1 MTTIIP
7 DFPIIPQHIAIIMD
21 GNGRWAKSQGME
33 RIYGHQKGVET
44 VRKIVETSV
53 KTGIRFL
60 SLFAFSVEN
69 WNRPQ
74 TEIDALMELL
84 ILAIERELPDLQNN
98 NIILKTIGDIDR
110 LPEHCRKSIRESID
124 KTSSNSGMTLIIALS
139 YSGKW
144 DILQATRHFA
154 AHCIDN
160 KISPDAL
167 DDELF
172 SSYLSTSGIPDPELL
187 IRTSGETRISNF
199 FLWQCAYS
207 EMYFSS
213 KFWPDFSEED
223 FYIALHYFNS
233 RERRFGKTSEQ
244 LL

>member
-1 MTTIIP
+1 MTSNIH
-7 DFPIIPQHIAIIMD
+7 DFPRIPQHIAIIMD

-44 VRKIVETSV
+44 VRNIVEISV

-74 TEIDALMELL
+74 SEVDALMELL
-84 ILAIERELPDLQNN
+84 IMAIERELPDLHKN

-110 LPEHCRKSIRESID
+110 LPEHCRKSIRDSIS
-124 KTSSNSGMTLIIALS
+124 KTASNSGMVLIIVLS

-144 DILQATRHFA
+144 DILQATRHYTE
-154 AHCIDN
+154 HCIN
-160 KISPDAL
+160 NNISPETL

-172 SSYLSTSGIPDPELL
+172 SSFLSTAGIPDPELL

-207 EMYFSS
+207 EMYFSP
-213 KFWPDFSEED
+213 KFWPEFSEED
-223 FYIALHYFNS
+223 FFNALNYYNS